1 MVPLPTF
8 LVELVVWVVVA
19 VPSLPLAVL
28 QVVLLLLLDILHL
41 WEILRLQEILRLW
54 GILCLGTIFEVDCL
68 VEGGWV
74 VILVVVLVR
83 CLVDLLCRV
92 WWLSSLLLHRLRC

>member
-1 MVPLPTF
+1 VA
-8 LVELVVWVVVA
+8 WVVA
-19 VPSLPLAVL
+19 VVPNCLLVAL
-28 QVVLLLLLDILHL
+28 RAALLLLLDILHL